1 MAGETPRE
9 TFMRNLAAERGETPA
24 EESAAQPQADED
36 PQKET
41 SAETEAAGA
50 DDVDEAETEALSDS
64 ETDEE
69 TQPQAGDGT
78 GITVDGEEWT
88 PDSIR
93 DLKAQFHSLDSKT
106 KQTWRDQATNASHH
120 RREFKGRMELLEVQ
134 DKQYA
139 RLAEGNL
146 AQLAGVDV
154 SKLTPEQFQRY
165 HQDRQKAEHGV
176 SQLKQWQNQQ
186 AEERK
191 AAAESLKDDEASAT
205 QEWLKATEP
214 RWSNEFYGK
223 LQAFAVDNLGYT
235 PEEFADVTEVR
246 AIEGLK
252 AQYDLHALQTRGEVL
267 QREPKKPSKRQKA
280 TQQRRARNERGQFQA
295 TEKEVL
301 SSPNARKD
309 GSFKRMMEQRLAAE
323 RR

>member
-1 MAGETPRE
+1 MAGEKPRE
-9 TFMRNLAAERGETPA
+9 TFMRNLAAERGEALSSET
-24 EESAAQPQADED
+24 QPQTDED
-36 PQKET
+36 LQKET
-41 SAETEAAGA
+41 SAETETAGA
-50 DDVDEAETEALSDS
+50 DDVSETETEALSDS

-78 GITVDGEEWT
+78 GITVDGKDYDA
-88 PDSIR
+88 DSIR
-93 DLKAQFHSLDSKT
+93 ELEASKDALNRQSKA
-106 KQTWRDQATNASHH
+106 TWRDQATKAAHH
-120 RREFKGRMELLEVQ
+120 TREQKSRSELFDVQ

-146 AQLAGVDV
+146 ARYSGVDA

-165 HQDRQKAEHGV
+165 HADRQQAEHGV
-176 SQLKQWQNQQ
+176 SQLKQWQAQQ
-186 AEERK
+186 AEERR
-191 AAAESLKDDEASAT
+191 AAIEASKDAESAAT

-252 AQYDLHALQTRGEVL
+252 AQFDLHALQAQGEVL
-267 QREPKKPSKRQKA
+267 QREPKKPSQRQKV
-280 TQQRRARNERGQFQA
+280 TQQRQARNERGQFQA

-301 SSPNARKD
+301 SSPNARRD
-309 GSFKRMMEQRLAAE
+309 GSFQRMMQARLAAE